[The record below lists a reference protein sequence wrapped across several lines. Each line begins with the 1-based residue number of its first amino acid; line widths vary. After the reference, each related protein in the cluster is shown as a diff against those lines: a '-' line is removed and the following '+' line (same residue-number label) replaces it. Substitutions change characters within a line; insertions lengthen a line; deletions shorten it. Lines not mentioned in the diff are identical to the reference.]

1 MLNILKSNILFRP
14 DIYLSALESVMDS
27 LDLLDDDL
35 NRELCF
41 LFITVLPFLTEA
53 QLSLNLVRIYTGN

>member
-14 DIYLSALESVMDS
+14 DIYLSALESVIDS

-41 LFITVLPFLTEA
+41 LFITVLPFLMEA
-53 QLSLNLVRIYTGN
+53 QLLLNLVRIYTGN

>member
-14 DIYLSALESVMDS
+14 DIYLSALESVIDS

-35 NRELCF
+35 NRERF
-41 LFITVLPFLTEA
+41 LFITVLPFLMEA
-53 QLSLNLVRIYTGN
+53 QLLLNLVRIYTGN